1 MSNSGVPRGDTA
13 DSPWVKADAH
23 FWERYFPL
31 AEKRVYEPGSTI
43 YVQGDRANAM
53 FYCLHKGR
61 VKVYM
66 LHRDGTEKILSMH
79 EPPSLFGE
87 SSAFDGHPYFAS
99 ASALEKSEVYV
110 FSVDLLCR
118 LIVEER
124 DPLILTVL
132 AQSIV
137 RKLRLLALQV
147 YDLSFLEA
155 KGRIA
160 HLLSKLAADYGVNT
174 PTGVKLTLKTTHQ
187 ELADISGTA
196 RVTVTRVLNELK
208 EQGIISTSGRYIII
222 RDMTRLYELWT
233 RFDQPQAFSRRLMRE
248 ESVGL
253 SD

>member
-1 MSNSGVPRGDTA
+1 MANSKVPPADTS

-23 FWERYFPL
+23 FWEKYFHL
-31 AEKRVYEPGSTI
+31 AEKRVYEPGATI
-43 YVQGDRANAM
+43 YVQGDRANSI

-99 ASALEKSEVYV
+99 ACALERSEVYL
-110 FSVDLLCR
+110 FSVELLCR
-118 LIVEER
+118 LITEER
-124 DPLILTVL
+124 DPLILTIL

-155 KGRIA
+155 RERIA
-160 HLLSKLAADYGVNT
+160 HLLSKLAADYGVHT
-174 PTGVKLTLKTTHQ
+174 PTGIKLTLKTTHQ

-196 RVTVTRVLNELK
+196 RVTVTRVLNDFK
-208 EQGIISTSGRYIII
+208 EQGIISTTGRYIII
-222 RDMTRLYELWT
+222 RDIGKLYELWT
-233 RFDQPQAFSRRLMRE
+233 RFPQPQLVHHSKPVSHELP
-248 ESVGL
+248 
-253 SD
+253 